1 MECQCDYIR
10 LSMEMLKA
18 SDGKKKMFPTRI
30 KGYDTDKERKIY
42 SQIRKIVHRICSR
55 AIIREH
61 SAGWAGL
68 QFWDNGHWNLRSGGI
83 YLYDGISGIVLFLA
97 KYLHDFEEKNASA
110 EEIYHLAVLRLKA
123 YTDEIHKKQIYDKN
137 LLTGIV
143 NGESSVVYTYL
154 YLFKLTGK
162 RVWMIYAEKHFSI
175 IERVWKEDSQLDY
188 LSGNAGAIVVAVML
202 YKETGNLKYYEIA
215 ADMEKDLWK
224 KGQETGNGYG
234 WRLKG
239 TDGPLAGMSHGNSG
253 FLMAYAALYECNHKA
268 EYADKIQLLLRYEDS
283 LYSEK
288 AGNWKDLRESSGESF
303 MNAWCHGA
311 PGILLSRMKL
321 EELFPEDMQIKKD
334 RLNAADSL
342 FYGEQDEKICL
353 CHGMSGNLLIM
364 KKYLRKYGNKKMKEQ
379 YEALCDCLL
388 FQLDHPAKISG
399 TEYLNLAFMNGISGT
414 GMALMEIL

>member
-1 MECQCDYIR
+1 M
-10 LSMEMLKA
+10 
-18 SDGKKKMFPTRI
+18 
-30 KGYDTDKERKIY
+30 
-42 SQIRKIVHRICSR
+42 
-55 AIIREH
+55 
-61 SAGWAGL
+61 
-68 QFWDNGHWNLRSGGI
+68 
-83 YLYDGISGIVLFLA
+83 FLA
-97 KYLHDFEEKNASA
+97 KYLHTFEEKNASA

-143 NGESSVVYTYL
+143 NGEGSVVCTYL

-162 RVWMIYAEKHFSI
+162 REWMIYAEKHFSI

-239 TDGPLAGMSHGNSG
+239 TDRPLAGMSHGNSG
-253 FLMAYAALYECNHKA
+253 FLMAYAMLYECNHKV
-268 EYADKIQLLLRYEDS
+268 EYADKIQLLLKYEDS

-414 GMALMEIL
+414 GMALMEII